1 LRARTA
7 TIEKLHIRKV
17 RYVNLDFFAEH
28 LPPLSKNSSRFNPNL
43 TVPRSASHLLSER
56 GNSCASD
63 HRRNRGHGR
72 GLARRDLA
80 YCAALCTRGSGA
92 SRYVPDLIAEEIV
105 LPGRTPRA
113 FLRQH
118 ESAVTE
124 ATVLQIGTAL
134 ILMVFIFQEFT
145 MFLMTYLES
154 PKNVNQGI
162 AVSLFSLFVSGV
174 VFQVMAGH
182 SADVYGQRRMLAGV
196 AVANG
201 GGVGCVP
208 AS

>member
-1 LRARTA
+1 
-7 TIEKLHIRKV
+7 
-17 RYVNLDFFAEH
+17 
-28 LPPLSKNSSRFNPNL
+28 
-43 TVPRSASHLLSER
+43 
-56 GNSCASD
+56 
-63 HRRNRGHGR
+63 
-72 GLARRDLA
+72 
-80 YCAALCTRGSGA
+80 
-92 SRYVPDLIAEEIV
+92 
-105 LPGRTPRA
+105 
-113 FLRQH
+113 
-118 ESAVTE
+118 
-124 ATVLQIGTAL
+124 
-134 ILMVFIFQEFT
+134 MVFIFQEFT